1 MKATLSALTT
11 ALLIASPLVSYAQ
24 THAQTPAQTPAPAA
38 SHDSAPAYAVFV
50 DQPTGYTFVKLPTG
64 WKFAGAV
71 SKEQAQHLPATVL
84 TKVPA
89 IDTVTAAQ

>member
-1 MKATLSALTT
+1 MKATLSALAA
-11 ALLIASPLVSYAQ
+11 ALLIASPLAS
-24 THAQTPAQTPAPAA
+24 HAQTPAPAA
-38 SHDSAPAYAVFV
+38 SHDSAPTYAVFV

-89 IDTVTAAQ
+89 IDSVTAAAQ

>member
-1 MKATLSALTT
+1 MMKATLSALAT
-11 ALLIASPLVSYAQ
+11 ALLMASPLASHAQ
-24 THAQTPAQTPAPAA
+24 THAQTPAPAA
-38 SHDSAPAYAVFV
+38 SHDSAPTYAVFV
-50 DQPTGYTFVKLPTG
+50 DQPTGYTFVKLPAG

-89 IDTVTAAQ
+89 IDTVTATAQ

>member
-1 MKATLSALTT
+1 MKATLSALAAT
-11 ALLIASPLVSYAQ
+11 LLIASPLAS
-24 THAQTPAQTPAPAA
+24 HAQTPAPAA
-38 SHDSAPAYAVFV
+38 SHDSAPTYAVFV
-50 DQPTGYTFVKLPTG
+50 DQPTGYTFVKLPAG

-89 IDTVTAAQ
+89 LDSVTAAAQ

>member
-1 MKATLSALTT
+1 MKAILSAVTA

-24 THAQTPAQTPAPAA
+24 THAQTPAPAA
-38 SHDSAPAYAVFV
+38 SHDSAPTYAVFV

>member
-1 MKATLSALTT
+1 MKAAFSALTA
-11 ALLIASPLVSYAQ
+11 ALLVASPLVS
-24 THAQTPAQTPAPAA
+24 HAQTPAPAT
-38 SHDSAPAYAVFV
+38 SHDSAPTYAVFV

>member
-1 MKATLSALTT
+1 MKATLSALAT
-11 ALLIASPLVSYAQ
+11 ALLMASPLAS
-24 THAQTPAQTPAPAA
+24 HAQTPAPAA
-38 SHDSAPAYAVFV
+38 SHDSAPTYAVFV
-50 DQPTGYTFVKLPTG
+50 DQPTGYTFVKLPAG

-89 IDTVTAAQ
+89 IDTVTATAQ

>member
-1 MKATLSALTT
+1 MKATLSAVTA
-11 ALLIASPLVSYAQ
+11 ALLIASPLVS
-24 THAQTPAQTPAPAA
+24 HAQTSAPTA
-38 SHDSAPAYAVFV
+38 SHDSAPTYAVFV

-71 SKEQAQHLPATVL
+71 SKAQARHLPATVL

-89 IDTVTAAQ
+89 IDTVAAAPQ